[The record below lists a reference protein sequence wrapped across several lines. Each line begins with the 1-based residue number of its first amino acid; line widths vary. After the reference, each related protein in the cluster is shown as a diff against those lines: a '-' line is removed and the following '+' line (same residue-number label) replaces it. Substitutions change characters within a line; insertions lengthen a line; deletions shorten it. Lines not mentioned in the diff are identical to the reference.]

1 MALEILFSPYD
12 VYWAPV
18 GEAFPA
24 IEDAPAGN
32 WLVLGVSVA
41 ERTNEDGVM
50 VTMEQDFEEFRAAGT
65 SAPIEASRVSESLI
79 VSLTLHDL
87 RPEMLRLVLN
97 NNTISNTAAGG
108 GAAGFDEIDLERGP
122 GKPQDIAL
130 LVRGDSTQFATGN
143 AQYQIPRCYASSSPE
158 IVHTK
163 GEAAGIEME
172 FRALRADATPF
183 LGRLVSQDSAV
194 A

>member
-1 MALEILFSPYD
+1 MALEILFAPYD

-18 GEAFPA
+18 GEAFPI
-24 IEDAPAGN
+24 IEVAAAGN
-32 WLVLGVSVA
+32 WLVLGTSLA

-50 VTMEQDFEEFRAAGT
+50 VTLEQDFEEFRAAGT

-87 RPEMLRLVLN
+87 RPNMLRLVLN
-97 NNTISNTAAGG
+97 NNAVSSTAAGG

-122 GKPQDIAL
+122 GKPNEVAL
-130 LVRGDSTQFATGN
+130 LVRGASTQFATGN
-143 AQYQIPRCYASSSPE
+143 AQYQIPRCYGASSPE

-163 GEAAGIEME
+163 GEAAGIEIE
-172 FRALRADATPF
+172 FRALRAAATPF
-183 LGRLVSQDSAV
+183 LGRLVSQDSAI

>member
-1 MALEILFSPYD
+1 MGLEIMFAPYD

-18 GEAFPA
+18 GEAFPI
-24 IEDAPAGN
+24 IEVAPAGN
-32 WLVLGVSVA
+32 WLVLGAAVA

-50 VTMEQDFEEFRAAGT
+50 VTMEQDFEEFRSAGH
-65 SAPIEASRVSESLI
+65 SAPQEASRVSESLI

-97 NNTISNTAAGG
+97 NNAVTSTAAGG
-108 GAAGFDEIDLERGP
+108 GKAGFDEIDFERGA
-122 GKPQDIAL
+122 GKPTEMAL
-130 LVRGDSTQFATGN
+130 LVRGISTQFATGN
-143 AQYQIPRCYASSSPE
+143 AQYQIPRCYVSSSPE

-163 GEAAGIEME
+163 GEAAGIEIE
-172 FRALRADATPF
+172 FRTLRATATPF
-183 LGRLVSQDSAV
+183 MGKLVSQDSAI